1 MLRLIEA
8 GHDPVVVDDF
18 SRGTTAAVSRVEELT
33 GRHVPVHAYDVA
45 DIDML
50 ERLFDAER
58 FDAVVHL
65 AGVRTAHTSV
75 ARPLHCYETN
85 LTTTFTLLRCMAW
98 YGVPRLVL
106 SSSGRVYD
114 AVDAPAHED
123 SPLAP
128 IAPLGRA
135 HLMNEQ
141 VLRDVAGAAE
151 PSLRVGVLRCATVVG
166 PDPSGRLGDD
176 LGGTTRGLLHAIT
189 QVAQGRRDHLDVF
202 GGDYPTPDGT
212 AVRDYVHVT
221 DVAAAHVAAL
231 EALDDV
237 GRPLST
243 WNVGSGRPT
252 SVLSLVGTF
261 EAATGR
267 TLPYRVLPRRPG
279 DAAVSYLD
287 VSRAGEELGWTA
299 TRGLPEICTDHWRWQ
314 RRNPEGYPLAATP
327 ETPWRGGVGHRL
339 RLLQGA
345 ENGPFW

>member
-1 MLRLIEA
+1 
-8 GHDPVVVDDF
+8 
-18 SRGTTAAVSRVEELT
+18 
-33 GRHVPVHAYDVA
+33 
-45 DIDML
+45 
-50 ERLFDAER
+50 
-58 FDAVVHL
+58 
-65 AGVRTAHTSV
+65 
-75 ARPLHCYETN
+75 
-85 LTTTFTLLRCMAW
+85 MAW

-128 IAPLGRA
+128 IDPLGRA

-151 PSLRVGVLRCATVVG
+151 
-166 PDPSGRLGDD
+166 
-176 LGGTTRGLLHAIT
+176 H
-189 QVAQGRRDHLDVF
+189 
-202 GGDYPTPDGT
+202 
-212 AVRDYVHVT
+212 
-221 DVAAAHVAAL
+221 VAALEAL

-267 TLPYRVLPRRPG
+267 TLPYRVLPRR
-279 DAAVSYLD
+279 
-287 VSRAGEELGWTA
+287 
-299 TRGLPEICTDHWRWQ
+299 
-314 RRNPEGYPLAATP
+314 NPEGYPLAETP